1 MSLHCERASKCRFS
15 CNGRVSIPGDA
26 ALSCSAE
33 GAGNR
38 RDSDE
43 EVEFLDGGSLLDVLE
58 GTNGLREGCFERGLC
73 VSAEFGARSGRRNE
87 DDTTEGLGQL
97 GDERA
102 DVSRRNSV
110 EGHGVD
116 REIRHGLEEGEKAAR
131 NWRCALGKFV
141 PSRRRSDHDG
151 LGSFLLDCQKPDVR
165 SNN

>member
-1 MSLHCERASKCRFS
+1 MY
-15 CNGRVSIPGDA
+15 IPGDA

-33 GAGNR
+33 GASDR

-43 EVEFLDGGSLLDVLE
+43 EVEPFNRRSLLDVLE
-58 GTNGLREGCFERGLC
+58 GADSLREGSFESGLC
-73 VSAEFGARSGRRNE
+73 VGAEFGARSGRRDE
-87 DDTTEGLGQL
+87 DNTTEGLGQL

-110 EGHGVD
+110 EGHGID
-116 REIRHGLEEGEKAAR
+116 REIRNRLEEGEKAAR

-151 LGSFLLDCQKPDVR
+151 LGSFLLDC
-165 SNN
+165 